1 MCLHC
6 ALPFHSIND
15 NELSFILCDFNRL
28 RNDVVMV
35 ILTQIKFINNPFG
48 IENNI
53 LNTQHAAIFTPE
65 NIGTPTY
72 LQLYNNYSKTRNL
85 IGQ

>member
-15 NELSFILCDFNRL
+15 NELSFILCDFNR
-28 RNDVVMV
+28 NDVVMD

-65 NIGTPTY
+65 NIDTTY